1 MTNFSRR
8 SFLKTS
14 GAGVAATLGGFAT
27 TSMAQTPAQKFD
39 KEADVIVVG
48 LGGAGAATAITAADN
63 GASVI
68 VIERQPAATL
78 RSNTRMS
85 GGIFHCPDKTG
96 NKAALKEY
104 ARSSRL
110 LLLPASRV
118 QHSPTSRELKT
129 AATRFIVLPIL
140 TVFLPDSTA
149 PATTARKKKQFPAKH
164 SGCALTTALSPV
176 QTRSKLITKHA
187 VKNLSPMT
195 RAKLS
200 A

>member
-85 GGIFHCPDKTG
+85 GGIFHCPDKPET
-96 NKAALKEY
+96 
-104 ARSSRL
+104 RL
-110 LLLPASRV
+110 P
-118 QHSPTSRELKT
+118 
-129 AATRFIVLPIL
+129 
-140 TVFLPDSTA
+140 
-149 PATTARKKKQFPAKH
+149 
-164 SGCALTTALSPV
+164 
-176 QTRSKLITKHA
+176 
-187 VKNLSPMT
+187 
-195 RAKLS
+195 
-200 A
+200 

>member
-85 GGIFHCPDKTG
+85 GGTFHCPDKNG
-96 NKAALKEY
+96 NKAALTES
-104 ARSSRL
+104 AR
-110 LLLPASRV
+110 AMY
-118 QHSPTSRELKT
+118 
-129 AATRFIVLPIL
+129 
-140 TVFLPDSTA
+140 
-149 PATTARKKKQFPAKH
+149 
-164 SGCALTTALSPV
+164 SGANIPGTL
-176 QTRSKLITKHA
+176 
-187 VKNLSPMT
+187 
-195 RAKLS
+195 
-200 A
+200 

>member
-68 VIERQPAATL
+68 VIERQPLQRSVLILVCPAA
-78 RSNTRMS
+78 S
-85 GGIFHCPDKTG
+85 
-96 NKAALKEY
+96 
-104 ARSSRL
+104 
-110 LLLPASRV
+110 
-118 QHSPTSRELKT
+118 
-129 AATRFIVLPIL
+129 
-140 TVFLPDSTA
+140 STA
-149 PATTARKKKQFPAKH
+149 RTK
-164 SGCALTTALSPV
+164 LE
-176 QTRSKLITKHA
+176 TRL
-187 VKNLSPMT
+187 P
-195 RAKLS
+195 
-200 A
+200 